1 MERNRLVILISGTP
15 GTGKTTIAQIL
26 KEKYN
31 ALAINLTDTA
41 LEKGFIL
48 EEDPERQTIVADLEK
63 LVPFIEDLIKTHNG
77 TIIIEGHYVDVISD
91 KLISI
96 FVILRTDPHIL
107 EPRLK
112 AKGFWPSKIRENI
125 QSEILGTCT
134 SFALETHDRNK
145 IYELDTSTAS
155 PEAITAR
162 IQYLIENSPD
172 SNVGEINW
180 LQKLE
185 AADKLMEYFQ

>member
-1 MERNRLVILISGTP
+1 MKPNWLVILISGTP

-26 KEKYN
+26 KKNYS
-31 ALAINLTDTA
+31 ALCINLTDTA

-48 EEDPERQTIVADLEK
+48 EEDSERQTNVADLEK
-63 LVPFIEDLIKTHNG
+63 LVPFIEDLIKKHKGNM
-77 TIIIEGHYVDVISD
+77 IIEGHYVDVIPD
-91 KLISI
+91 ELITI
-96 FVILRTDPHIL
+96 LIILRTDPHIL
-107 EPRLK
+107 ESRLD

-145 IYELDTSTAS
+145 IYEIDTSTAT
-155 PEAITAR
+155 PDEIVKK
-162 IQYLIENSPD
+162 IQYFIENRPI

-185 AADKLMEYFQ
+185 ANDKLMEFFQ